1 VQAVLR
7 LTYLIQKAYNTVL
20 ENGLLVIKM
29 RRWLEGPYSLDKQS
43 TEIEIKGTQ
52 KAGSTMTP

>member
-1 VQAVLR
+1 
-7 LTYLIQKAYNTVL
+7 LIKKAYNTVL